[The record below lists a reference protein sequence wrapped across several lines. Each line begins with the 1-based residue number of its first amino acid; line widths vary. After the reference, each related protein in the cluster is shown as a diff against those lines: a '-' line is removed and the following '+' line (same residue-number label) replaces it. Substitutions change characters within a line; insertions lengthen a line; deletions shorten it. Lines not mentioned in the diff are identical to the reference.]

1 MRSTGDDA
9 RSETSDRE
17 IVNTRVLHAPRE
29 QVFRAWI
36 EPEILAR
43 WWGPKGFRNTF
54 QEFDPTPGGRWRFVM
69 HAPNGVDFPNES
81 VFEEIVPPERIVF
94 RHLSPVHAFQL
105 VATFAEEGGLTRL
118 TFRMRF
124 ETAAECAKVKGFVPE
139 ANEQNLDRLE
149 AELARMA

>member
-9 RSETSDRE
+9 RSESSDRE

-54 QEFDPTPGGRWRFVM
+54 QEFDPTPGGRWCFVM

-81 VFEEIVPPERIVF
+81 VFEEIVRPERIVF

-105 VATFAEEGGLTRL
+105 VATFAE
-118 TFRMRF
+118 
-124 ETAAECAKVKGFVPE
+124 
-139 ANEQNLDRLE
+139 
-149 AELARMA
+149 